1 MVEQFLPH
9 CRHLK
14 ELQVYGFD
22 SNESYKE
29 NMRDLAFRIMDAQA
43 ENKMETLA
51 LMNLAGSYSDSD
63 GLKETDM
70 LLINSIVRSGQT
82 NLIKI
87 DLFKSRS
94 WWADSEALS
103 YLCAFIQEQNNL
115 KELVLRHNF
124 FSNDAFEQVI

>member
-1 MVEQFLPH
+1 M
-9 CRHLK
+9 
-14 ELQVYGFD
+14 
-22 SNESYKE
+22 S
-29 NMRDLAFRIMDAQA
+29 DLAFRIMDVQA

-51 LMNLAGSYSDSD
+51 LMNLASSYRDSV

-87 DLFKSRS
+87 DLFRNRS

-103 YLCAFIQEQNNL
+103 YLCTFIQEQTKL

-124 FSNDAFEQVI
+124 FSNDAFE